1 MDFIWYDYNPDTM
14 NYIEDWLDE
23 ITVRNT
29 GLDDGFRSFY
39 EYWKNEENFVLN
51 HNFWCKVVLYKN
63 EPIAVITLCLD
74 EYTLKIME
82 LIVSPE
88 KRKMGLGTK
97 IIKEVLTNIKL
108 IGFVVNKSEVIIYPN
123 NIASQNAFQNAGF
136 KYHYTHENGDAMIFV
151 YNKK

>member
-88 KRKMGLGTK
+88 K
-97 IIKEVLTNIKL
+97 
-108 IGFVVNKSEVIIYPN
+108 
-123 NIASQNAFQNAGF
+123 
-136 KYHYTHENGDAMIFV
+136 
-151 YNKK
+151 YN